1 VPVVIRTH
9 RARERNLTKAL
20 VAIPRLASLR
30 GKPVCIRIE
39 EQLT

>member
-9 RARERNLTKAL
+9 RARERNVTKAL
-20 VAIPRLASLR
+20 TAIRRIPAVR

-39 EQLT
+39 EQLA